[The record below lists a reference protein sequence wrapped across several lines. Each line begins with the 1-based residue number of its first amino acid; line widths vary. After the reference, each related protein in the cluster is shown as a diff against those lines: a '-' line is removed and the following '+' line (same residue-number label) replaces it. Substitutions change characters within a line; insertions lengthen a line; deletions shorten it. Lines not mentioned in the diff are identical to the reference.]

1 MSSSLHSEKEIRYEL
16 TEYNYNIDENSNKLE
31 IDNMLNNESFFSDF
45 KEESEYFDND
55 NLMAQHID
63 YSENYNIKMLKHIAS
78 YYNIF
83 KRNYKKDNLIDIIIQ
98 FESNPD
104 NSVIV
109 CNRKRCW
116 YYINELKND
125 SYFSKFII
133 FN

>member
-1 MSSSLHSEKEIRYEL
+1 MSISLQSEEEIRYEL
-16 TEYNYNIDENSNKLE
+16 TEHNYNIDEISNKLE

-63 YSENYNIKMLKHIAS
+63 YSENYNIKMLKHISS

-83 KRNYKKDNLIDIIIQ
+83 KRNYKKDDLIDIIIQ
-98 FESNPD
+98 FENNPD